1 MIISNDK
8 RFRVEYSVIV
18 FVEKNNIRE
27 YNFFHN
33 AGKWIESSKN
43 DFTAERHMFE
53 LHVTSLE
60 IAVQNFLFQKSA
72 CRNCSLEVEYFYNN
86 VYLGCEIIED
96 SKINITRL
104 ADEQLR
110 SENISL
116 QKQVELLNQSMSELK
131 PILSLPKSQKD
142 AIMKYIRANTK

>member
-43 DFTAERHMFE
+43 DFTAEHHMFE

-72 CRNCSLEVEYFYNN
+72 CRNCTLQLEYFYNDI
-86 VYLGCEIIED
+86 YIGCEIIED
-96 SKINITRL
+96 TKINITNL
-104 ADEQLR
+104 ADDKLK
-110 SENISL
+110 SENNGL
-116 QKQVELLNQSMSELK
+116 LKQIAILNNSMNELK
-131 PILSLPKSQKD
+131 PILSMSKPHKD
-142 AIMKYIRANTK
+142 AIMKYVRANTK